1 MCTTTLL
8 ICTCLYLPH
17 ARERGGGKE
26 RYVHVYLLH
35 MRKERRE
42 RERKRERERERDSD
56 RLTRIKEG
64 RHVYNYT
71 VHVVQRAHV
80 HDALLLITH
89 VVINNIIIKL

>member
-1 MCTTTLL
+1 MRERGGEGRRE
-8 ICTCLYLPH
+8 ICTCLSITY
-17 ARERGGGKE
+17 EEGK
-26 RYVHVYLLH
+26 
-35 MRKERRE
+35 
-42 RERKRERERERDSD
+42 ERERERDSD

>member
-1 MCTTTLL
+1 MHMFISTT
-8 ICTCLYLPH
+8 CEGEGG
-17 ARERGGGKE
+17 REGK
-26 RYVHVYLLH
+26 RYVRVYLLH

-42 RERKRERERERDSD
+42 RERERDSG